1 MKRFLAVLA
10 TVMLMQT
17 IQAQQFD
24 FNECNVELY
33 KTTFRLLAPPDAKE
47 VKLRLYTQGVGGKPI
62 KTIKMTCENGIWT
75 AVVPMVKAWM
85 VGKYYT
91 FDVLGDKK
99 NWKETPGVFA
109 KAVAVNGRRAMVV
122 DLEATNPFEWERDR
136 EKLPAIK
143 SPADL
148 VIYEMHIRDFSIAR
162 NIHLDPSELNGGRV
176 CTDYPGKFVALGE
189 NWAINHLKSLGVNA
203 VHLLPSFDFASID
216 ESSDEPQYNWGYDP
230 LNYNVPEGSY
240 ATNAYDP
247 ATRIRDFKTMVSKL
261 HKAGIRVILDV
272 VYNHTFNV
280 ENSNFQLTWPDH
292 YYRKT
297 ADGKYSNGS
306 GCGNE
311 TASERQHMR
320 DFMIESVKYWIN
332 EYHIDGFRF
341 DLMGVHDIETMNAIR
356 AEVDKINPEIFIYGE
371 GWSAGQ
377 CAYPADKL
385 GTKANIPNMPRIAA
399 FSDELRDALR
409 GPFDND
415 NKGAFLAGIPGEE
428 ESLKYGIA
436 GAIRHPQV
444 DMAKVNYTKQAWA
457 TQPTQM
463 ISYVSCHDDLC
474 LTDRLR
480 SSIPGIA
487 KDELIRLDLLAQ
499 TAVFTSQGVP
509 FILSGEEMLR
519 DKKGVHNS
527 FESPDSVNEL
537 EWKNMVLYPN
547 VFNYYSRLIQM
558 RKNHPAFRLADAEK
572 VRQALEFLPTQPCT
586 VAFILKDNAGGDAWK
601 NIIVVLN
608 ASKETRQVSIPNGK
622 YTVVCRNGAI
632 DENGMGTVNGASV
645 QVEPQSALI
654 IHN

>member
-1 MKRFLAVLA
+1 MKRLVAILAAV
-10 TVMLMQT
+10 TLMQS
-17 IQAQQFD
+17 IHAQRFD
-24 FNECNVELY
+24 FNECDVELY
-33 KTTFRLLAPPDAKE
+33 KTTFRLLAPPDAPE
-47 VKLRLYTQGVGGKPI
+47 VKLRLYAQAVGGKPI
-62 KTIKMTCENGIWT
+62 KTIKMTCLGGIWT

-99 NWKETPGVFA
+99 NWRETPGVFA
-109 KAVAVNGRRAMVV
+109 KAVGVNGKRAMVI
-122 DLEATNPFEWERDR
+122 DMAETNPFEWDRDGQ
-136 EKLPAIK
+136 KLPK
-143 SPADL
+143 LNSPADW
-148 VIYEMHIRDFSIAR
+148 VIYEMHHRDFSIAR
-162 NIHLDPSELNGGRV
+162 NIHLDPQELNGGRV
-176 CTDYPGKFVALGE
+176 STDYPGKFVALGE
-189 NWAINHLKSLGVNA
+189 DWAINHLKNLGVNA
-203 VHLLPSFDFASID
+203 VHILPSFDFASID

-240 ATNAYDP
+240 ATDATAP
-247 ATRIRDFKTMVSKL
+247 ATRIRDFKLMVKKL
-261 HKAGIRVILDV
+261 HDAGIRVILDV

-377 CAYPADKL
+377 CAYPAEKL

-436 GAIRHPQV
+436 GAISHPQV
-444 DMAKVNYTKQAWA
+444 DMTKVNYTKQAWA

-480 SSIPGIA
+480 SSIPGITT
-487 KDELIRLDLLAQ
+487 DELIRLDLLAQ

-537 EWKNMVLYPN
+537 EWRNMVRYPN

-632 DENGMGTVNGASV
+632 DEKGMGTVNGASV